1 MVAASPPEI
10 DLDAVRRRTAKAR
23 MYRDRNVPS
32 ADSPR
37 YRDVSVL

>member
-10 DLDAVRRRTAKAR
+10 DLDAVRPRTAKAR
-23 MYRDRNVPS
+23 MYRDRNVPN